1 MKRKFVRSSER
12 RSPLLLMLLV
22 SLVIHA
28 ALIALIPIGAI
39 WQPES
44 NYVEI
49 EMLPAEDLATAAADA
64 TAETIPTDLEP
75 VAPIWQPP
83 AESTW
88 DWQAAAGVPENSP
101 PVSLAP
107 PRLSNQREAA
117 TETALAAVAVERS
130 AAKMMPEL
138 NPLPVPAPNLAAETV
153 ATAAQPYPAPLRAPD
168 APMET
173 APQFARVAPTLP
185 DQAVAST
192 LAALPTAP
200 RNLLHVNASLPPA
213 LPLPT
218 RAQQK
223 NVAAAVEASRAP
235 AEPLVSEQLAV
246 RAAPTNAPVVTLPE
260 TTVSEPVVL
269 APAFPLNR
277 PDSAPAVL
285 STTSPVGAP
294 HRTADMPDVPAFAVE
309 TRASMMK
316 AEAPATLSHAK
327 TLPVSRAADV
337 SAAVPLPR
345 ETPLPG
351 APATSAEFTPPRV
364 VAALPSP
371 ALPPVFATLTAF
383 PAQTK
388 NIADAARSMP
398 AIAPQTRARAKEI
411 SAALLG
417 SPRAAEFSGET
428 FVPAV
433 VRPLTVPSVPA
444 AIVAPPILPRAP
456 FATSPAPRTTT
467 PDADTSALPLNPV
480 QRRGARPRLTLPGQ
494 APVPVFGV
502 IVPKP
507 QPVEDVADTKR
518 LAEQTDV
525 VEHAPAAVPARE
537 RDEPVFK
544 IEGPAAGR
552 RVLSKPSHFPELK
565 LARTVAIR
573 LKFWVL
579 ADGSVGDVVPLQR
592 GDLELERAAM
602 QYLKSWR
609 FTPVAA
615 GSQTVWGIVP
625 ITYRL
630 R

>member
-1 MKRKFVRSSER
+1 MKRKFARSSER
-12 RSPLLLMLLV
+12 RSPLLLMLAV

-39 WQPES
+39 WQPET

-49 EMLPAEDLATAAADA
+49 EMLPDEEVATAAADE
-64 TAETIPTDLEP
+64 TALTLPTTFEP
-75 VAPIWQPP
+75 VAPLWPPP

-88 DWQAAAGVPENSP
+88 DWQAAAGVPEKNP

-117 TETALAAVAVERS
+117 TETALAAVAVEPS
-130 AAKMMPEL
+130 VAKMMPEL

-200 RNLLHVNASLPPA
+200 RNLVHVSASLPPA

-218 RAQQK
+218 RAPQK
-223 NVAAAVEASRAP
+223 NVVAAVEASRAP
-235 AEPLVSEQLAV
+235 AEPLVSDQLAV
-246 RAAPTNAPVVTLPE
+246 SAAPANAPVVTLPE
-260 TTVSEPVVL
+260 ATAPEPIL
-269 APAFPLNR
+269 TRPFPLDR
-277 PDSAPAVL
+277 RDTAPAVL

-294 HRTADMPDVPAFAVE
+294 HRTADMPDVPALAVE

-316 AEAPATLSHAK
+316 ADAPATLSHAK
-327 TLPVSRAADV
+327 TLPVNRAADV
-337 SAAVPLPR
+337 SAAVPLSR

-364 VAALPSP
+364 VATLPSP

-411 SAALLG
+411 SAALPK
-417 SPRAAEFSGET
+417 SPRAAEFSDET

-444 AIVAPPILPRAP
+444 AIVAPPIVPRAP
-456 FATSPAPRTTT
+456 FAATASRVTTNE
-467 PDADTSALPLNPV
+467 ADTPVLSQNPI
-480 QRRGARPRLTLPGQ
+480 QRSGARPRLTLPGQ
-494 APVPVFGV
+494 ASAPVFGV

-507 QPVEDVADTKR
+507 QVVEDLAEPKR

-552 RVLSKPSHFPELK
+552 RVLSKPSHFPALK
-565 LARTVAIR
+565 LARTVEIR

-579 ADGSVGDVVPLQR
+579 PDGSVGDVVPLQR

-625 ITYRL
+625 ITYQL